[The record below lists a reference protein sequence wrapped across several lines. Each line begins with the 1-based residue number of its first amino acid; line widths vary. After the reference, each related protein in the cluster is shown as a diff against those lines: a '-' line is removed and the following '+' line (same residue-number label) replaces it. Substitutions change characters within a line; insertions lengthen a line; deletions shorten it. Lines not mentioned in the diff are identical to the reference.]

1 MAVPLKPTIDEYRST
16 ITLNLSDAMVEHC
29 SKEKNRSKQI
39 LRLMD
44 KYLNQLN
51 IDLKQTHEHYIV
63 TISKPWSNLN
73 DKIYKAVK
81 NGIAF
86 SRSELFRQAI
96 IWDMHREGTKKEMR
110 LVEDAENNVVRV
122 PNEKGET
129 IYNVIGTA

>member
-1 MAVPLKPTIDEYRST
+1 MAVPLKPTVDEYRST
-16 ITLNLSDAMVEHC
+16 ITLNLSDAMVKHC

-51 IDLKQTHEHYIV
+51 IDLRQTHEHYIV
-63 TISKPWSNLN
+63 TISKPWANLN

-86 SRSELFRQAI
+86 SRSELFRQAV
-96 IWDMHREGTKKEMR
+96 IWDMHREGTEKEQQ
-110 LVEDAENNVVRV
+110 LEEDNDNGIVRV
-122 PNEKGET
+122 PNDKSET
-129 IYNVIGTA
+129 IYNVIGIA